1 MAKVGPSHWLEPDR
15 TGRTDGF
22 EMISITVSDSSPRT
36 RALMLLQTDKPSRV
50 TLMAVGTNQ
59 NRFTA
64 SPPWSLKPQPQTSA
78 LLKLRVRNRKVMNG
92 REAGGR
98 CSEREEII

>member
-1 MAKVGPSHWLEPDR
+1 M
-15 TGRTDGF
+15 GRTDGF
-22 EMISITVSDSSPRT
+22 EMISITVSDSSPGQ

-64 SPPWSLKPQPQTSA
+64 SAAPRDATLSLTPAPNLRPALRRYPPKTEGE
-78 LLKLRVRNRKVMNG
+78 K
-92 REAGGR
+92 
-98 CSEREEII
+98 

>member
-1 MAKVGPSHWLEPDR
+1 MAKVGPSHWLEPD
-15 TGRTDGF
+15 TMGRTDGF
-22 EMISITVSDSSPRT
+22 EMISITVSDSSPEQ

-64 SPPWSLKPQPQTSA
+64 SAAPWRRYALLNPSPKPLPCSAIPPQT
-78 LLKLRVRNRKVMNG
+78 
-92 REAGGR
+92 E
-98 CSEREEII
+98 SEK

>member
-1 MAKVGPSHWLEPDR
+1 MLHAGEAHPTVAKVGPSHWLETDR

-22 EMISITVSDSSPRT
+22 EMISITVSDSGPRQ

-64 SPPWSLKPQPQTSA
+64 SPLHSP
-78 LLKLRVRNRKVMNG
+78 
-92 REAGGR
+92 
-98 CSEREEII
+98 